1 MNSYRV
7 KEKIYSD
14 GRSEFVPEFYHSS
27 HFNRFGDNMEKWYSI
42 AESSKRF
49 LGQGYKTIEEAKI
62 IIENHKT
69 DMHTIGEVIREKI
82 HSV

>member
-1 MNSYRV
+1 MDNYRI

-14 GRSEFVPEFYHSS
+14 GRSEFVPEYYHSS
-27 HFNRFGDNMEKWYSI
+27 YFNRFGGNIDGWYTI

-62 IIENHKT
+62 IIDNHIS
-69 DMHTIGEVIREKI
+69 DMQTIGEVIHEKI
-82 HSV
+82 HNV